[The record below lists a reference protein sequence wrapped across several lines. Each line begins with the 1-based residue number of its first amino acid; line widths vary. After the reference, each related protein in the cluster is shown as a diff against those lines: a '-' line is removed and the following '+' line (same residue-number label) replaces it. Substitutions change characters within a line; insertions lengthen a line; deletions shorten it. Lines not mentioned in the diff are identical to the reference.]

1 MNLAELHCHSRSGDR
16 SCYCRSFPEACWNG
30 AGCRRH
36 RRRLPR
42 LDGCCSCGTR
52 QALHRPRLS
61 ALPRPPHLLQVSGGC
76 MRGWETRRTVVRLTT
91 RAGVCSPDASCPPAD
106 SPPPLRLSA
115 PLQPPS
121 PPPPHTHRAAGIP
134 HEEVPVIIGR
144 KQQAS
149 PEFRGAV
156 NPLGKVP
163 AMQASGG
170 GAGGVRAGAGADVVW
185 CWCSCAAAALKG
197 AEACECD
204 SRGANILRLR
214 PCPYQR
220 CLHAPNL
227 PTHLFHHNHPGSCL
241 ATCLPAFPCFP
252 HGRRQTA
259 SACPRARASCATC
272 APRGA
277 APSPTTGTHRVS

>member
-1 MNLAELHCHSRSGDR
+1 MAELHCHSRSGDR

-121 PPPPHTHRAAGIP
+121 PPPTHTQGRGHPPRGGARYHRAQAAGLAR
-134 HEEVPVIIGR
+134 VPGGG
-144 KQQAS
+144 Q
-149 PEFRGAV
+149 
-156 NPLGKVP
+156 P
-163 AMQASGG
+163 AGQSARHAGERWWCRWCASG
-170 GAGGVRAGAGADVVW
+170 
-185 CWCSCAAAALKG
+185 CWC
-197 AEACECD
+197 
-204 SRGANILRLR
+204 
-214 PCPYQR
+214 
-220 CLHAPNL
+220 
-227 PTHLFHHNHPGSCL
+227 
-241 ATCLPAFPCFP
+241 
-252 HGRRQTA
+252 
-259 SACPRARASCATC
+259 
-272 APRGA
+272 
-277 APSPTTGTHRVS
+277 